1 MHEQG
6 QKMQRISF
14 LIQREEISVKC
25 AFYTLAEVF
34 SFFLNKT
41 CMVMIAPKTL
51 HLVIFVVLS

>member
-1 MHEQG
+1 
-6 QKMQRISF
+6 MQRISF